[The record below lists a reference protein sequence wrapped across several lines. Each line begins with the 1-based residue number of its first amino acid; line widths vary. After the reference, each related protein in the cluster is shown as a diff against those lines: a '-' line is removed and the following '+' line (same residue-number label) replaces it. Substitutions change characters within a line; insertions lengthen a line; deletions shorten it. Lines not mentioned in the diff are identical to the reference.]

1 MKPML
6 HPEKWILLY
15 GNYLLNYAFFRLKD
29 KETAADLVQDTFIA
43 ALKSKENYN
52 GTCSEKTWLTII
64 LKNKIVDYYRSKLGK
79 SISNTDS
86 LNDSFGYFFDINDAG
101 EHWNEKAQPKE
112 WNTPEKITI
121 NNELSIALKD
131 CVHKMPEKLAVIFTL
146 RYLEETETAI
156 ICKDLNISSSNYWV
170 MIHRAKLQLR
180 ECLEK
185 NWIRK

>member
-1 MKPML
+1 M
-6 HPEKWILLY
+6 
-15 GNYLLNYAFFRLKD
+15 
-29 KETAADLVQDTFIA
+29 
-43 ALKSKENYN
+43 
-52 GTCSEKTWLTII
+52 
-64 LKNKIVDYYRSKLGK
+64 
-79 SISNTDS
+79 
-86 LNDSFGYFFDINDAG
+86 NDSFGYFFDINDAG